1 LNQAPPG
8 SEELNASPHTPDRLP
23 GVADRD
29 LAVVAVELL
38 EPGGP
43 SCRRRPDVAS
53 EMLTGAVQ
61 LTPPSAE
68 LRYSR
73 FASATT
79 IVMLAIT
86 ASILWLQYWLFVR

>member
-1 LNQAPPG
+1 
-8 SEELNASPHTPDRLP
+8 
-23 GVADRD
+23 
-29 LAVVAVELL
+29 
-38 EPGGP
+38 
-43 SCRRRPDVAS
+43 
-53 EMLTGAVQ
+53 MLTGAVQ

-86 ASILWLQYWLFVR
+86 ASILWLQYWLFVRSGRVRRSG